1 MVLSLCIPYY
11 NVVLA
16 VFYCFSVKKGLLTKN
31 FGVLL
36 GSYVLFSYFCKRIAN
51 QRPIRKDSFIYRVF
65 DLYYDGFKNMKLGR
79 TLWAIILIKL
89 FIIFAVLK
97 VFFFPNFL
105 KEHANG
111 DEAGYVATQI
121 LNQ

>member
-1 MVLSLCIPYY
+1 MQPM
-11 NVVLA
+11 
-16 VFYCFSVKKGLLTKN
+16 K
-31 FGVLL
+31 
-36 GSYVLFSYFCKRIAN
+36 
-51 QRPIRKDSFIYRVF
+51 KDSFAYRVF

-105 KEHANG
+105 KEHAQG